1 MDKITLK
8 KQQDF
13 DLINKLGK
21 KEFAPCF
28 LVILCNSYYA
38 KKTLDPAAF
47 YYGLKVSK
55 KFSKKAVDRNR
66 AKRRIRALLSLLM
79 QDNPALAGSGLVF
92 IPKKNFNN
100 YSFQKIYRY
109 LSKAISQILL

>member
-13 DLINKLGK
+13 DLINKSGK

-28 LVILCNSYYA
+28 LIVMFSNYSA
-38 KKTLDPAAF
+38 KKSFDPGVF

-55 KFSKKAVDRNR
+55 KFSKKAVDRNK
-66 AKRRIRALLSLLM
+66 AKRRIRALLDLLTKE
-79 QDNPALAGSGLVF
+79 NPDLAGSALVF

-100 YSFQKIYRY
+100 YPFEKIYRY
-109 LSKAISQILL
+109 LNKIISEI